1 MVFQNLHES
10 LSNTLCTHETFA
22 GIKTKIYENVS
33 RIHGNIRPG
42 FIFAH
47 FALIVSAAGEFKTE
61 RSPMSQFIYS

>member
-47 FALIVSAAGEFKTE
+47 FALIVSG
-61 RSPMSQFIYS
+61 RI